1 MNIEEVGQLL
11 KHKRIVQLGSTYK
24 VVKNTDLGI
33 RTIQLAE
40 EQPETITM
48 KTLKKL
54 SQHLDIDVFIDLRK
68 IDDYAEI
75 GSYISQMR
83 ILKKLTYKEIADQI
97 GNDQNGKPLITLQA
111 IRHIEQNADK
121 AKIINLMRILNVLKS
136 ELIIK

>member
-24 VVKNTDLGI
+24 VVKYTDLGI

-68 IDDYAEI
+68 IENYEEI
-75 GSYISQMR
+75 GTYISQMR
-83 ILKKLTYKEIADQI
+83 QLKNLTYKEIADQV

-111 IRHIEQNADK
+111 VRHIEKNADK

>member
-83 ILKKLTYKEIADQI
+83 ILKNLTYKEIADQI